1 MGMEICVHLDVC
13 KYPEILWWRFDGDAC
28 VENVN
33 MDVRL
38 FSSQSFQF
46 TVFLRSKKMFCF
58 TALGLSLDPVN
69 NIWQIGKK
77 YLFSCL
83 FCTSILLYVVFVTCL
98 FGICGSFKH
107 ELAGWENR
115 IQNAED
121 FSRCAVTLCHIL
133 SHCVI
138 FCHILCH
145 IWSLFVTF
153 GVFSRAIQVCHKSND
168 QKSFDL
174 QAFLCSCVEKITHT
188 SIYQYHSKA
197 LSQKGFLLSTQKC
210 RVWAKVYKIFL
221 AHHTFLP
228 SRICQGEGGEIVCTN

>member
-1 MGMEICVHLDVC
+1 
-13 KYPEILWWRFDGDAC
+13 
-28 VENVN
+28 

-83 FCTSILLYVVFVTCL
+83 FCTLILLYFVFVTCL

-133 SHCVI
+133 CHILSHCVI

-153 GVFSRAIQVCHKSND
+153 CVFSRAIQVCHKSND

-174 QAFLCSCVEKITHT
+174 QAFLCSCVEKITHI
-188 SIYQYHSKA
+188 SIIIIQQHCIV
-197 LSQKGFLLSTQKC
+197 LKGFLLSTQKC
-210 RVWAKVYKIFL
+210 RVWAVCVQKIF
-221 AHHTFLP
+221 
-228 SRICQGEGGEIVCTN
+228 GESYFFAKPDISHGGGYVVRTN